1 MPSTLRLGMQDLLNP
16 LRILREE
23 IMMNVTWPSAVVVV
37 CLLTGCAPY
46 QKSRVLEADE
56 RLLTYST
63 RVDTSGKKTEV
74 LCPEPSPDALKTLAG
89 SLSLEKEDV
98 AALAAAF
105 QESGASIGLRT
116 HSIQLLRDQLYSICQ
131 AYGNSGIT
139 PSAYRM
145 MLTRNQRNTVA
156 LMAIEQLT
164 GVVRSPSVTL
174 SGSATAD
181 RAGAVLE
188 LTTQLN
194 AANAK
199 YKGMDPATDEAK
211 QLKASIDSIEAALK
225 EARKSLV
232 TASGSSASTLASTSE
247 INKDVMT
254 VVAASVEKI
263 AGSVIGVDDQF
274 YLCLDLYESI
284 GEARV
289 PAVLRE
295 RCSAVFARDLS
306 VKSLGRSDQQG
317 QPGQPG
323 AGGVVDTTPPPTLG
337 DNSRVA
343 RTVTLPSGAQLFIY
357 DDKSMAVMRKLEPGE
372 SSEKAMAADSKGLQ
386 KAIEELRRGAM

>member
-1 MPSTLRLGMQDLLNP
+1 MK
-16 LRILREE
+16 
-23 IMMNVTWPSAVVVV
+23 NVTWSSVLIVGA

-63 RVDTSGKKTEV
+63 RVDMSGKNTEV

-181 RAGAVLE
+181 RAGTMLE
-188 LTTQLN
+188 LTNQLN

-199 YKGMDPATDEAK
+199 YKGMDAATDEAK
-211 QLKASIDSIEAALK
+211 QLKVSIDSIEAALK
-225 EARKSLV
+225 EARTSLV

-247 INKDVMT
+247 INKDVMA

-289 PAVLRE
+289 PTTLKD
-295 RCSAVFARDLS
+295 RCSAVFARDLDYG
-306 VKSLGRSDQQG
+306 VKSLGQSGQQSG
-317 QPGQPG
+317 PPTRPGDE
-323 AGGVVDTTPPPTLG
+323 GVVDAIPPPTLG
-337 DNSRVA
+337 QNSRVA
-343 RTVTLPSGAQLFIY
+343 RTVTLPSGAQLFLY
-357 DDKSMAVMRKLEPGE
+357 DDKSMAVMQKLEPGKSVGDE
-372 SSEKAMAADSKGLQ
+372 MAIDAEGLQ
-386 KAIEELRRGAM
+386 KAIEELRRRAM

>member
-1 MPSTLRLGMQDLLNP
+1 
-16 LRILREE
+16 
-23 IMMNVTWPSAVVVV
+23 
-37 CLLTGCAPY
+37 
-46 QKSRVLEADE
+46 
-56 RLLTYST
+56 
-63 RVDTSGKKTEV
+63 
-74 LCPEPSPDALKTLAG
+74 
-89 SLSLEKEDV
+89 
-98 AALAAAF
+98 
-105 QESGASIGLRT
+105 
-116 HSIQLLRDQLYSICQ
+116 
-131 AYGNSGIT
+131 
-139 PSAYRM
+139 M

>member
-1 MPSTLRLGMQDLLNP
+1 MK
-16 LRILREE
+16 
-23 IMMNVTWPSAVVVV
+23 NVTWSSVLIVGV

-63 RVDTSGKKTEV
+63 RVDTSGKNTEV

-181 RAGAVLE
+181 RAGTVLE
-188 LTTQLN
+188 LTNQLN

-199 YKGMDPATDEAK
+199 YKGMDAATDEAK
-211 QLKASIDSIEAALK
+211 QLKVSIDSIEAALK

-247 INKDVMT
+247 INKDVMA

-289 PAVLRE
+289 PTTLKD
-295 RCSAVFARDLS
+295 RCSAVFARDLDYG
-306 VKSLGRSDQQG
+306 VKSLGQSGQQSG
-317 QPGQPG
+317 PPARPGDE
-323 AGGVVDTTPPPTLG
+323 GVVDAIPPPTLG
-337 DNSRVA
+337 QNSRVA
-343 RTVTLPSGAQLFIY
+343 RTVTLPSGAQLFLY
-357 DDKSMAVMRKLEPGE
+357 DDKSMAVMQKLEPGKSVGDE
-372 SSEKAMAADSKGLQ
+372 MAIDAEGLQ
-386 KAIEELRRGAM
+386 KAIEELRRRAM

>member
-1 MPSTLRLGMQDLLNP
+1 MK
-16 LRILREE
+16 
-23 IMMNVTWPSAVVVV
+23 NVTWSSVLIVGA

-63 RVDTSGKKTEV
+63 RVDMSGKNTEV

-181 RAGAVLE
+181 RAGTMLE
-188 LTTQLN
+188 LTNQLN

-199 YKGMDPATDEAK
+199 YKGMDAATDEAK
-211 QLKASIDSIEAALK
+211 QLKVSIDSIEAALK

-247 INKDVMT
+247 INKDVMA

-289 PAVLRE
+289 PTTLKD
-295 RCSAVFARDLS
+295 RCSAVFARDLDYG
-306 VKSLGRSDQQG
+306 VKSLGQSGQQSG
-317 QPGQPG
+317 PPTRPGDE
-323 AGGVVDTTPPPTLG
+323 GVVDAIPPPTLG
-337 DNSRVA
+337 QNSRVA
-343 RTVTLPSGAQLFIY
+343 RTVTLPSGAQLFLY
-357 DDKSMAVMRKLEPGE
+357 DDKSMAVMQKLEPGKSVGDE
-372 SSEKAMAADSKGLQ
+372 MAIDAEGLQ
-386 KAIEELRRGAM
+386 KAIEELRRRAM

>member
-1 MPSTLRLGMQDLLNP
+1 MKNL
-16 LRILREE
+16 
-23 IMMNVTWPSAVVVV
+23 TWSSVLIVSV

-63 RVDTSGKKTEV
+63 RVDTAGKNTEV

-164 GVVRSPSVTL
+164 GVVRGPSVTL

-181 RAGAVLE
+181 RAGTVLE

-194 AANAK
+194 AASAK

-211 QLKASIDSIEAALK
+211 QLKASIDAIEAALK

-247 INKDVMT
+247 INKDVMA

-284 GEARV
+284 GETRV
-289 PAVLRE
+289 PAILRD
-295 RCSAVFARDLS
+295 RCSAVFARDLDYG
-306 VKSLGRSDQQG
+306 VKSLG
-317 QPGQPG
+317 QPGQRLGQPARPG
-323 AGGVVDTTPPPTLG
+323 GGGVVDTTPPPTLG
-337 DNSRVA
+337 GNSRVA
-343 RTVTLPSGAQLFIY
+343 RTVTLPSGAQLFLY
-357 DDKSMAVMRKLEPGE
+357 DDQSMAVMKKLEPGKSLGE
-372 SSEKAMAADSKGLQ
+372 EMAVDSKGLQ
-386 KAIEELRRGAM
+386 KAIEELRRGEM

>member
-1 MPSTLRLGMQDLLNP
+1 M
-16 LRILREE
+16 IK
-23 IMMNVTWPSAVVVV
+23 VTCLTVMAVTF
-37 CLLTGCAPY
+37 CLLTACAPY

-63 RVDTSGKKTEV
+63 RMDAKKTEV

-89 SLSLEKEDV
+89 SLSVEKENV

-116 HSIQLLRDQLYSICQ
+116 HSIQLLRDQLFSICQ

-181 RAGAVLE
+181 RAGTVLE

-194 AANAK
+194 AANSK
-199 YKGMDPATDEAK
+199 YKAMDASTDEAK
-211 QLKASIDSIEAALK
+211 QLKLSIDSIEGALK

-232 TASGSSASTLASTSE
+232 TASGSSASTVASTSE
-247 INKDVMT
+247 VSKDVLA

-284 GEARV
+284 GEGRV
-289 PAVLRE
+289 PAILRA
-295 RCSAVFARDLS
+295 RCSAVFARDLT
-306 VKSLGRSDQQG
+306 VKGLGQQAQSDESS
-317 QPGQPG
+317 
-323 AGGVVDTTPPPTLG
+323 GGGEEVDTAPVAGLVPG
-337 DNSRVA
+337 SRVA
-343 RTVTLPSGAQLFIY
+343 TTVTVPSGAQLFIY
-357 DDKSMAVMRKLEPGE
+357 DDKSMAVMRKLKPGE
-372 SSEKAMAADSKGLQ
+372 SIGKEMVIDSKGL
-386 KAIEELRRGAM
+386 KEVIEELRRGAM

>member
-1 MPSTLRLGMQDLLNP
+1 MK
-16 LRILREE
+16 
-23 IMMNVTWPSAVVVV
+23 NVTWSSVLIVGA

-63 RVDTSGKKTEV
+63 RVDMSGKNTEV

-181 RAGAVLE
+181 RAGTILE
-188 LTTQLN
+188 LTNQLN

-199 YKGMDPATDEAK
+199 YKGMDAATDEAK
-211 QLKASIDSIEAALK
+211 QLKVSIDSIEAALK

-247 INKDVMT
+247 INKDVMA

-289 PAVLRE
+289 PTTLKD
-295 RCSAVFARDLS
+295 RCSAVFARDLDYG
-306 VKSLGRSDQQG
+306 VKSLGQSGQQSG
-317 QPGQPG
+317 PPTRPGDE
-323 AGGVVDTTPPPTLG
+323 GVVDAIPPPTLG
-337 DNSRVA
+337 QNSRVA
-343 RTVTLPSGAQLFIY
+343 RTVTLPSGAQLFLY
-357 DDKSMAVMRKLEPGE
+357 DDKSMAVMQKLEPGKSVGDE
-372 SSEKAMAADSKGLQ
+372 MAIDAEGLQ
-386 KAIEELRRGAM
+386 KAIEELRRRAM

>member
-1 MPSTLRLGMQDLLNP
+1 MKD
-16 LRILREE
+16 
-23 IMMNVTWPSAVVVV
+23 VTWSSVLIVCV
-37 CLLTGCAPY
+37 CLFAGCAPY

-63 RVDTSGKKTEV
+63 RTDRSGKNTEV

-181 RAGAVLE
+181 RAGTVLE

-199 YKGMDPATDEAK
+199 YKGMDPTTDGAK

-247 INKDVMT
+247 ISKDVMQ

-284 GEARV
+284 GEDKV
-289 PAVLRE
+289 PTVLKD
-295 RCSAVFARDLS
+295 RCSAVFARDLGDS
-306 VKSLGRSDQQG
+306 VKSLGQQSQQSG
-317 QPGQPG
+317 QLARPGE
-323 AGGVVDTTPPPTLG
+323 GGRVDTPPPTLG
-337 DNSRVA
+337 MNSRVA
-343 RTVTLPSGAQLFIY
+343 RTVTLPSGAQLFLY
-357 DDKSMAVMRKLEPGE
+357 DDHSMAVMKKLEPGKPLGKE
-372 SSEKAMAADSKGLQ
+372 LAVDPKGLQ
-386 KAIEELRRGAM
+386 KAIEDLRRGEM

>member
-1 MPSTLRLGMQDLLNP
+1 
-16 LRILREE
+16 
-23 IMMNVTWPSAVVVV
+23 
-37 CLLTGCAPY
+37 
-46 QKSRVLEADE
+46 
-56 RLLTYST
+56 
-63 RVDTSGKKTEV
+63 
-74 LCPEPSPDALKTLAG
+74 
-89 SLSLEKEDV
+89 V

-181 RAGAVLE
+181 RAGTILE
-188 LTTQLN
+188 LTNQLN

-199 YKGMDPATDEAK
+199 YKGMDAATDEAK
-211 QLKASIDSIEAALK
+211 QLKVSIDSIEAALK

-247 INKDVMT
+247 INKDVMA

-289 PAVLRE
+289 PTTLKD
-295 RCSAVFARDLS
+295 RCSAVFARDLDYG
-306 VKSLGRSDQQG
+306 VKSLGQSGQQSG
-317 QPGQPG
+317 PPTRPGDE
-323 AGGVVDTTPPPTLG
+323 GVVDAIPPPTLG
-337 DNSRVA
+337 QNSRVA
-343 RTVTLPSGAQLFIY
+343 RTVTLPSGAQLFLY
-357 DDKSMAVMRKLEPGE
+357 DDKSMAVMQKLEPGKSVGDE
-372 SSEKAMAADSKGLQ
+372 MAIDAEGLQ
-386 KAIEELRRGAM
+386 KAIEELRRRAM

>member
-1 MPSTLRLGMQDLLNP
+1 MK
-16 LRILREE
+16 
-23 IMMNVTWPSAVVVV
+23 NVTWSSVLIVGA

-63 RVDTSGKKTEV
+63 RVDMSGKNTEV

-181 RAGAVLE
+181 RAGTILE
-188 LTTQLN
+188 LTNQLN

-199 YKGMDPATDEAK
+199 YKGMDAATDEAK
-211 QLKASIDSIEAALK
+211 QLKVSIDSIEAALK
-225 EARKSLV
+225 KARKSLV

-247 INKDVMT
+247 INKDVMA

-289 PAVLRE
+289 PTTLKD
-295 RCSAVFARDLS
+295 RCSAVFARDLDYG
-306 VKSLGRSDQQG
+306 VKSLGQSGQQSG
-317 QPGQPG
+317 PPTRPGDE
-323 AGGVVDTTPPPTLG
+323 GVVDAIPPPTLG
-337 DNSRVA
+337 QNSRVA
-343 RTVTLPSGAQLFIY
+343 RTVTLPSGAQLFLY
-357 DDKSMAVMRKLEPGE
+357 DDKSMAVMQKLEPGKSVGDE
-372 SSEKAMAADSKGLQ
+372 MAIDAEGLQ
-386 KAIEELRRGAM
+386 KAIEELRRRAM

>member
-1 MPSTLRLGMQDLLNP
+1 
-16 LRILREE
+16 
-23 IMMNVTWPSAVVVV
+23 
-37 CLLTGCAPY
+37 
-46 QKSRVLEADE
+46 
-56 RLLTYST
+56 
-63 RVDTSGKKTEV
+63 
-74 LCPEPSPDALKTLAG
+74 
-89 SLSLEKEDV
+89 
-98 AALAAAF
+98 
-105 QESGASIGLRT
+105 
-116 HSIQLLRDQLYSICQ
+116 
-131 AYGNSGIT
+131 
-139 PSAYRM
+139 
-145 MLTRNQRNTVA
+145 
-156 LMAIEQLT
+156 
-164 GVVRSPSVTL
+164 
-174 SGSATAD
+174 
-181 RAGAVLE
+181 VLE

>member
-1 MPSTLRLGMQDLLNP
+1 MKNL
-16 LRILREE
+16 
-23 IMMNVTWPSAVVVV
+23 TWSSVLIVSV

-63 RVDTSGKKTEV
+63 RVDTAGKNTEV

-164 GVVRSPSVTL
+164 GVVRGPSVTL

-181 RAGAVLE
+181 RAGTVLE

-194 AANAK
+194 AASAK

-211 QLKASIDSIEAALK
+211 QLKTSIDAIEAALK

-247 INKDVMT
+247 INKDVMA

-284 GEARV
+284 GENNV
-289 PAVLRE
+289 PAILRD
-295 RCSAVFARDLS
+295 RCSAVFARDLNYD
-306 VKSLGRSDQQG
+306 VKSLGQSGQRLG
-317 QPGQPG
+317 QPTRPG
-323 AGGVVDTTPPPTLG
+323 GGGVVDTTPPPTLG
-337 DNSRVA
+337 GNSRVA
-343 RTVTLPSGAQLFIY
+343 RTVTLPSGAQLFLY
-357 DDKSMAVMRKLEPGE
+357 DDQSMAVMKKLEPGKSLGE
-372 SSEKAMAADSKGLQ
+372 EMAVDSKGLQ
-386 KAIEELRRGAM
+386 KAIEELRRGEM

>member
-1 MPSTLRLGMQDLLNP
+1 MKNL
-16 LRILREE
+16 
-23 IMMNVTWPSAVVVV
+23 TWSSVLIVSV

-63 RVDTSGKKTEV
+63 RVDRAGKNTEV

-164 GVVRSPSVTL
+164 GVVRGPSVTL

-181 RAGAVLE
+181 RAGTVLE
-188 LTTQLN
+188 LTTQLS
-194 AANAK
+194 AASAK
-199 YKGMDPATDEAK
+199 YKGMDPVTDEAK
-211 QLKASIDSIEAALK
+211 QLKASIDAIEAALK

-247 INKDVMT
+247 INKDVMA

-284 GEARV
+284 GENNV
-289 PAVLRE
+289 PAILRD
-295 RCSAVFARDLS
+295 RCSAVFARDLNYD
-306 VKSLGRSDQQG
+306 VKSLG
-317 QPGQPG
+317 QPGQRLGQPTRPG
-323 AGGVVDTTPPPTLG
+323 GGGVVDTTPPPTLG
-337 DNSRVA
+337 GNSRVA
-343 RTVTLPSGAQLFIY
+343 RTVTLPSGAQLLLY
-357 DDKSMAVMRKLEPGE
+357 DDQSMAVMKKLEPGKSLGE
-372 SSEKAMAADSKGLQ
+372 EMAVDAKGLQ
-386 KAIEELRRGAM
+386 KAIEELRRGEM

>member
-1 MPSTLRLGMQDLLNP
+1 MQHRIP

-23 IMMNVTWPSAVVVV
+23 IMKNLTRSSVLIVSV
-37 CLLTGCAPY
+37 CLLAGCAPY

-63 RVDTSGKKTEV
+63 RVDTAGKNTEV

-164 GVVRSPSVTL
+164 GVVRGPSVTL

-181 RAGAVLE
+181 RAGTVLE

-194 AANAK
+194 AASAK
-199 YKGMDPATDEAK
+199 YKGMDPVTDEAK
-211 QLKASIDSIEAALK
+211 QLKASIDAIEAALK

-247 INKDVMT
+247 INKDVMA

-284 GEARV
+284 GETRV
-289 PAVLRE
+289 PTILRD
-295 RCSAVFARDLS
+295 RCSAVFARDLGLWRE
-306 VKSLGRSDQQG
+306 KLTTARS
-317 QPGQPG
+317 
-323 AGGVVDTTPPPTLG
+323 TTRPTH
-337 DNSRVA
+337 STR
-343 RTVTLPSGAQLFIY
+343 
-357 DDKSMAVMRKLEPGE
+357 
-372 SSEKAMAADSKGLQ
+372 
-386 KAIEELRRGAM
+386 

>member
-1 MPSTLRLGMQDLLNP
+1 MIN
-16 LRILREE
+16 I
-23 IMMNVTWPSAVVVV
+23 NVTWSSVVVAV

-63 RVDTSGKKTEV
+63 RVDGYGHKTEV

-89 SLSLEKEDV
+89 SLSAEKADV

-232 TASGSSASTLASTSE
+232 TTSGSSASTLASTSE
-247 INKDVMT
+247 INKDVMA

-289 PAVLRE
+289 PAVLRA

-306 VKSLGRSDQQG
+306 EGVKSLGRSDTHG
-317 QPGQPG
+317 QSSQPD

>member
-1 MPSTLRLGMQDLLNP
+1 MKNM
-16 LRILREE
+16 
-23 IMMNVTWPSAVVVV
+23 TWSSVLIVGI

-63 RVDTSGKKTEV
+63 RVDTSGKNTEV

-131 AYGNSGIT
+131 AYGNAGIT

-188 LTTQLN
+188 LTNQLN

-199 YKGMDPATDEAK
+199 YKDMDAKTDEAK

-232 TASGSSASTLASTSE
+232 TASGSSASTLASTNE
-247 INKDVMT
+247 INKDVMA
-254 VVAASVEKI
+254 VVAASVENI

-289 PAVLRE
+289 PTTLRD
-295 RCSAVFARDLS
+295 RCSAVFARDLDYGG
-306 VKSLGRSDQQG
+306 VKSSRKSAQQSGPAARSGND
-317 QPGQPG
+317 
-323 AGGVVDTTPPPTLG
+323 GVVDAIPPPTLG
-337 DNSRVA
+337 QNSRVA
-343 RTVTLPSGAQLFIY
+343 STVTLPSGAQLLMY
-357 DDKSMAVMRKLEPGE
+357 DDKSMAVMQKLEPGKSVGDE
-372 SSEKAMAADSKGLQ
+372 MAIDAKGLQ
-386 KAIEELRRGAM
+386 KAIEELRRRAM

>member
-1 MPSTLRLGMQDLLNP
+1 
-16 LRILREE
+16 
-23 IMMNVTWPSAVVVV
+23 MMNVTWPSAVVVV